1 MEKQSFWDR
10 YARRYS
16 HFVRAD
22 QEAYAQMLEW
32 IRPAVRDRTVLELAT
47 GTGVIAHGD
56 RARGGLYRGDGC
68 LCRDDRRGTKP
79 FPFPQAALFCSG
91 PALSPYADGSFEV
104 VIAANVL
111 HLLPEPDKALDEAA
125 RVLAPGGLLIVPT
138 FTHAGEGRLARLRLW
153 LMRRAGFPLRWKWSP
168 AEFLQFLRRHGWKVV
183 QHHVLQGTFP
193 LTYAACVRR
202 CADAEHEKPVTEHE
216 TA

>member
-47 GTGVIAHGD
+47 GTGVIAHGIVHEAASIEATD
-56 RARGGLYRGDGC
+56 ASAGMIDVARSHSRSRKLHFSVQDMRY
-68 LCRDDRRGTKP
+68 L
-79 FPFPQAALFCSG
+79 
-91 PALSPYADGSFEV
+91 PYADGSFEV

-138 FTHAGEGRLARLRLW
+138 LEVVACGVSAVSAQTRLEGRAAPCAAGHFPADVCRLR
-153 LMRRAGFPLRWKWSP
+153 APLCGCG
-168 AEFLQFLRRHGWKVV
+168 A
-183 QHHVLQGTFP
+183 
-193 LTYAACVRR
+193 
-202 CADAEHEKPVTEHE
+202 
-216 TA
+216 

>member
-47 GTGVIAHGD
+47 GTGVIAHGIVHEAASIEATD
-56 RARGGLYRGDGC
+56 ASAGMIDVARSHSHSRKLHFSVQDMRY
-68 LCRDDRRGTKP
+68 L
-79 FPFPQAALFCSG
+79 
-91 PALSPYADGSFEV
+91 PYADGSFEV

-111 HLLPEPDKALDEAA
+111 HLLEQPEQAA
-125 RVLAPGGLLIVPT
+125 
-138 FTHAGEGRLARLRLW
+138 
-153 LMRRAGFPLRWKWSP
+153 
-168 AEFLQFLRRHGWKVV
+168 
-183 QHHVLQGTFP
+183 
-193 LTYAACVRR
+193 
-202 CADAEHEKPVTEHE
+202 
-216 TA
+216 

>member
-47 GTGVIAHGD
+47 GTGVIAHGIVHEAASIEATD
-56 RARGGLYRGDGC
+56 ASAGMIDVARSHSHSRKLHFSVQDMRY
-68 LCRDDRRGTKP
+68 L
-79 FPFPQAALFCSG
+79 
-91 PALSPYADGSFEV
+91 PYADGSFEV

-138 FTHAGEGRLARLRLW
+138 FTHAGGGQACKAAPLADAPCRVPAALEVVACGVSAVPAQTRLEGRAAPCAAGHVPADVCRLR
-153 LMRRAGFPLRWKWSP
+153 APLC
-168 AEFLQFLRRHGWKVV
+168 GCGV
-183 QHHVLQGTFP
+183 
-193 LTYAACVRR
+193 
-202 CADAEHEKPVTEHE
+202 
-216 TA
+216 

>member
-47 GTGVIAHGD
+47 GTGVIAHGIVHEAASIEATD
-56 RARGGLYRGDGC
+56 ASAGMIDVARSHSHSRKLHFSVQDMRY
-68 LCRDDRRGTKP
+68 L
-79 FPFPQAALFCSG
+79 
-91 PALSPYADGSFEV
+91 PYADGSFEV

-111 HLLPEPDKALDEAA
+111 H
-125 RVLAPGGLLIVPT
+125 RCRSQT
-138 FTHAGEGRLARLRLW
+138 RRSTRLRACSHRAACSSCRRLR
-153 LMRRAGFPLRWKWSP
+153 MRGRAG
-168 AEFLQFLRRHGWKVV
+168 
-183 QHHVLQGTFP
+183 LQG
-193 LTYAACVRR
+193 
-202 CADAEHEKPVTEHE
+202 CAFG
-216 TA
+216 

>member
-47 GTGVIAHGD
+47 GTGVIAHGIVHEAASIEATD
-56 RARGGLYRGDGC
+56 ASAGMIDVARSHSHSRKLHFSVQDMRY
-68 LCRDDRRGTKP
+68 L
-79 FPFPQAALFCSG
+79 
-91 PALSPYADGSFEV
+91 PYADGSFEV

-153 LMRRAGFPLRWKWSP
+153 LMRRAGVPAALEVVACGVSAVPAQTRLEGRAAPCAAGHVPADVCRLRAPLCGCG
-168 AEFLQFLRRHGWKVV
+168 A
-183 QHHVLQGTFP
+183 
-193 LTYAACVRR
+193 
-202 CADAEHEKPVTEHE
+202 
-216 TA
+216 

>member
-1 MEKQSFWDR
+1 MCS
-10 YARRYS
+10 
-16 HFVRAD
+16 
-22 QEAYAQMLEW
+22 
-32 IRPAVRDRTVLELAT
+32 T
-47 GTGVIAHGD
+47 
-56 RARGGLYRGDGC
+56 C
-68 LCRDDRRGTKP
+68 CRS
-79 FPFPQAALFCSG
+79 Q
-91 PALSPYADGSFEV
+91 
-104 VIAANVL
+104 
-111 HLLPEPDKALDEAA
+111 ALDEAA